1 MTKKIKLN
9 KLSSNRRLSKEDR
22 QNIDLSSKGE
32 ELSQKSNSETVVAPV
47 IEKEVKLEKVETEVN
62 VIQKDDKITKLINQ
76 LPEKNKFVTEGMRQ
90 QSSIN
95 TSDYTNCLINLL
107 IEAKL
112 QEGEKIRKTSYLEK
126 YLIKGLKAELKDLG
140 IEV

>member
-9 KLSSNRRLSKEDR
+9 KLNSNRRLSKEDR

-32 ELSQKSNSETVVAPV
+32 ELAKKSNSENVVTPV
-47 IEKEVKLEKVETEVN
+47 IDKEVKLEAKNN
-62 VIQKDDKITKLINQ
+62 VIKKDDKITKLLNQ
-76 LPEKNKFVTEGMRQ
+76 LPEKNKFVAEGMRQ

>member
-9 KLSSNRRLSKEDR
+9 KLTSNRRLSKEDR
-22 QNIDLSSKGE
+22 QNIDLFSKGE
-32 ELSQKSNSETVVAPV
+32 DSSETNNDITTKTVVDS
-47 IEKEVKLEKVETEVN
+47 KVEGRTEIDVN
-62 VIQKDDKITKLINQ
+62 VIKKDDKITKLLNQ
-76 LPEKNKFVTEGMRQ
+76 LQEKNKFVVEGMRQ

-95 TSDYTNCLINLL
+95 TSDYTNCLINIL

-126 YLIKGLKAELKDLG
+126 YLIRGLKSELKDLG

>member
-9 KLSSNRRLSKEDR
+9 KLNSNRRLSKEDR

-32 ELSQKSNSETVVAPV
+32 ELAKKSTSETVATPV
-47 IEKEVKLEKVETEVN
+47 VEKEVKKEV
-62 VIQKDDKITKLINQ
+62 VINKDDKITKLLNQ

>member
-9 KLSSNRRLSKEDR
+9 KLNSNRRLSKEDR

-32 ELSQKSNSETVVAPV
+32 ELAKKSNSENVVTPV
-47 IEKEVKLEKVETEVN
+47 IDQNVKLETENN
-62 VIQKDDKITKLINQ
+62 VIRKDDKITKLLNQ
-76 LPEKNKFVTEGMRQ
+76 LPEKNKFVAEGMRQ